1 MSYTWGHSIETGSDE
16 SSVFLAEPGNSTAL
30 DRGSSNFDVR
40 HNASFSLSYAL
51 PSCAENGFR
60 HALLSGWKLS
70 STAVARSGFPF
81 DVTTVDRSA
90 GLGFADSG
98 RPDTVPGA
106 PMWIS
111 DSSTPGGR
119 ALNPAAFM
127 PAPYGTTGTLG
138 RNVLTGSGLFQ
149 IDASLRR
156 QFQLYRASSVE
167 FSLSAYNAFNRAS
180 FSNPVGYLGSALFGQ
195 PTSMQNL
202 MLGSG
207 TPTGGITPMFEQ
219 GGPRTVE
226 LHLKFS
232 F

>member
-1 MSYTWGHSIETGSDE
+1 
-16 SSVFLAEPGNSTAL
+16 
-30 DRGSSNFDVR
+30 
-40 HNASFSLSYAL
+40 
-51 PSCAENGFR
+51 
-60 HALLSGWKLS
+60 
-70 STAVARSGFPF
+70 
-81 DVTTVDRSA
+81 
-90 GLGFADSG
+90 
-98 RPDTVPGA
+98 
-106 PMWIS
+106 MWIS
-111 DSSTPGGR
+111 DSSAPGAR
-119 ALNPAAFM
+119 ILNPEAFA

-149 IDASLRR
+149 TDASLRR
-156 QFQLYRASSVE
+156 QFRLYRASSVE
-167 FSLSAYNAFNRAS
+167 FSLSAYNALNHAS

-207 TPTGGITPMFEQ
+207 TPTSGITPIFQQ